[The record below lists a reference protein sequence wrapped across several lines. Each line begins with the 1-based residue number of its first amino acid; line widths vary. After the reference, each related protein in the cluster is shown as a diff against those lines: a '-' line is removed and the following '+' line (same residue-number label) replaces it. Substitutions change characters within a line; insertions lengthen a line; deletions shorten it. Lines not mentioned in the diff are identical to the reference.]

1 MSSTKQLKSFD
12 FDRQTIGYDT
22 LSLSA
27 ERPWTQ
33 PPTTWGK
40 VKLAVTEWA
49 ARLFCFGDE
58 WEQSMEEAYVRE
70 QVRRSMMEHVA
81 PSSRDPIDAVTYS
94 VFRDTGY
101 DLKDYRVKHDEH
113 YSDVMELVCNA
124 SVSDAARDAADTV
137 EAAMESLVLK
147 IEEAADAWTTRCK
160 EERLVEDYRDKPVHH
175 KLSVI
180 PKFVAAMVICL
191 RAKNGNMPLNEA
203 NRLLVER
210 EYLRMCREGNVRQC
224 DIVHHSQWVYNAYFG
239 EGVLDELPTTRARI
253 PKWMR
258 AVLGSAPKCSPAVC

>member
-1 MSSTKQLKSFD
+1 
-12 FDRQTIGYDT
+12 
-22 LSLSA
+22 
-27 ERPWTQ
+27 
-33 PPTTWGK
+33 
-40 VKLAVTEWA
+40 
-49 ARLFCFGDE
+49 
-58 WEQSMEEAYVRE
+58 
-70 QVRRSMMEHVA
+70 
-81 PSSRDPIDAVTYS
+81 
-94 VFRDTGY
+94 
-101 DLKDYRVKHDEH
+101 
-113 YSDVMELVCNA
+113 
-124 SVSDAARDAADTV
+124 
-137 EAAMESLVLK
+137 MESLVLK